1 MKKIGIIGGI
11 GPESTIEYYRLIIK
25 KFQEKLD
32 TNNYPELLIQ
42 NVNMTE
48 MIGYAFN
55 NRIAELVHFLQKR
68 INILEQSGV
77 DYVALASNTPHIAFD
92 ELSQKVKPTLI
103 SIVEE
108 TCKSITNQ
116 GIKKL
121 ALFGTNSTMTH
132 GFYQKVAAKY
142 GLEIIIPTEKDREYI
157 HGKYIGELI
166 PRNIIR
172 DTKEGLIKIAY
183 NLKETDGIEGLIL
196 GGTELSLILNPSD
209 FEGIKIFDTTEIH
222 VESIVNAMIKD

>member
-32 TNNYPELLIQ
+32 TDHYPELLIQ
-42 NVNMTE
+42 NINMTE

-55 NRIAELVHFLQKR
+55 NRITELVSFLQKR

-92 ELSQKVKPTLI
+92 ELSRKVEVPLI

-108 TCKSITNQ
+108 TCEAITNQ
-116 GIKKL
+116 GIKRL
-121 ALFGTNSTMTH
+121 ALFGTNSTMSH

-142 GLEIIIPTEKDREYI
+142 SLEIVIPTEKDRKYI
-157 HGKYIGELI
+157 HNKYIDELI
-166 PRNIIR
+166 PRNIVT
-172 DTKEGLIKIAY
+172 DTKESLIKIAY
-183 NLKETDGIEGLIL
+183 NLKETHGIEGLIL
-196 GGTELSLILNPSD
+196 GGTELSLILTPSD
-209 FEGIKIFDTTEIH
+209 FEGIRVFDTTEIH
-222 VESIVNAMIKD
+222 VESIVNAMIKN